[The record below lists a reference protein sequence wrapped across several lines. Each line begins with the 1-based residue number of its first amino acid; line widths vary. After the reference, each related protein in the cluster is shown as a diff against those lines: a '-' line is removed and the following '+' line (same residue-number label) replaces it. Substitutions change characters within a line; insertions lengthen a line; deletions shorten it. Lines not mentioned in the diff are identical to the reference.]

1 MDEEIQE
8 GLATLFLWWYG
19 NHPTIR
25 SVLRDGFS
33 SSSSRQYD
41 THRYR
46 ELPMLETEDTWRMR
60 WFAKDKLTE
69 RVDCEIRQNFA
80 WMIMDDE
87 RVHAVAMLIHTTTAP
102 LWLKLAVI
110 VLFDQVTRN
119 VYRGTPLAY
128 SGDAVSL
135 PLALDLTEKELEQL
149 PFHFQCTVWICL
161 CNAEDAGV
169 QAVLQRSIANMVKDS
184 PHQGKQ
190 QCNLVAALQEI
201 QKTTRNA

>member
-1 MDEEIQE
+1 
-8 GLATLFLWWYG
+8 
-19 NHPTIR
+19 
-25 SVLRDGFS
+25 
-33 SSSSRQYD
+33 
-41 THRYR
+41 
-46 ELPMLETEDTWRMR
+46 MLETEDTWRMR

-80 WMIMDDE
+80 RMIMDDE

-119 VYRGTPLAY
+119 VYRGTPLAD
-128 SGDAVSL
+128 SGDAVAL

-149 PFHFQCTVWICL
+149 PFHFQCTVCICL
-161 CNAEDAGV
+161 CHAEDAGV
-169 QAVLQRSIANMVKDS
+169 QSLLQRSISNMVKHS

-201 QKTTRNA
+201 QKKHEERIALFGRFPERNAALGRSSTAQEAAYLAQLT